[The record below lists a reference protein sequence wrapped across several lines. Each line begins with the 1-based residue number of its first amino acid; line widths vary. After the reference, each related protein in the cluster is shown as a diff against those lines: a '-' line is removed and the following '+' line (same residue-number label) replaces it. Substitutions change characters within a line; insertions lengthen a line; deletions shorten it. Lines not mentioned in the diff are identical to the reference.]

1 MQQWLHNAYWF
12 LQLLFVLFLSS
23 NIIYHYT
30 STANQ
35 LLEMKVFEQK
45 KNKLYFLQPWKGVS
59 SLGFAPNW
67 IVGIW

>member
-30 STANQ
+30 YTANQ
-35 LLEMKVFEQK
+35 LLEMKGFEQK
-45 KNKLYFLQPWKGVS
+45 KNKINCIFYNHERGFLV
-59 SLGFAPNW
+59 
-67 IVGIW
+67 